1 MPGLAIGLK
10 PIDSGG
16 KASVQAGTNG
26 GAADILFTPSA
37 TSNGAQLFCSR
48 QGLLAT
54 MRQDY
59 SAVSLAQEQKL
70 MTFREYRLKKL
81 EHGLRGREPRY
92 LIVKFVRVQGQ
103 GGGGGAR
110 AVAPHP
116 PLP

>member
-1 MPGLAIGLK
+1 
-10 PIDSGG
+10 
-16 KASVQAGTNG
+16 VQAGTNG

-81 EHGLRGREPRY
+81 EHGLSGREPRY

-103 GGGGGAR
+103 ALKGSLGQCRIHSHFAR
-110 AVAPHP
+110 TDPRLKYKRGNWA
-116 PLP
+116 